1 MFVEILR
8 AEVENRTVDGVNKA
22 IYEAT
27 GDEDWTIESEEEELE
42 KEIREGFIEF
52 DGNELVIFADM

>member
-27 GDEDWTIESEEEELE
+27 GDENWTIESEEELE